1 MHHLQKLAALTAA
14 ILTLGMADGRAAEPN
29 GTWST
34 EGGLSRVRIGACG
47 DALCGTIVSL
57 KEPNDPETGKPKLDK
72 NNADAGKRSRPLI
85 GVPIV
90 LSMKK
95 SGADKWQGQVYNA
108 TDGKTYSGSLTLTGG
123 DSLKL
128 EGCALGGLVCK
139 AQAWTRTN

>member
-90 LSMKK
+90 LGMKK

-123 DSLKL
+123 DNLKL
-128 EGCALGGLVCK
+128 EGCALGGMICK

>member
-1 MHHLQKLAALTAA
+1 MHTLQKLAAVTAA
-14 ILTLGMADGRAAEPN
+14 ILTLGMAEGRAAEPA

-34 EGGLSRVRIGACG
+34 EGGLSRVRIGPCG

-72 NNADAGKRSRPLI
+72 NNADSGKRSRPLI

-90 LSMKK
+90 LGMKK

-108 TDGKTYSGSLTLTGG
+108 TDGKTYSGSLTLTG
-123 DSLKL
+123 DSSLKL
-128 EGCALGGLVCK
+128 EGCALGGMICK